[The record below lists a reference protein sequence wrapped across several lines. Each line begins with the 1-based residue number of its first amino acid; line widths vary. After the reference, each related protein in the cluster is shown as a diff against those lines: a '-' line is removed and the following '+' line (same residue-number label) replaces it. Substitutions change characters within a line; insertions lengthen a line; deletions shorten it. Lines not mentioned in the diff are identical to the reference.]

1 MKLVIEIG
9 ETSDAMGV
17 VSQCV
22 ILPSLDEEK
31 FGISLNNFSQANQV
45 ARLTEVAQEVEK
57 AVSSY
62 YSKECFPRV
71 RKHNSNETP
80 LSGGLI
86 LASAEP
92 LNQRTQ
98 HDRSS
103 DNE

>member
-9 ETSDAMGV
+9 ETSDDLGV

-22 ILPSLDEEK
+22 ISNSPDEEK
-31 FGISLNNFSQANQV
+31 FGQTLNNFSQANQV
-45 ARLTEVAQEVEK
+45 ARLTEVAQEVKK

-62 YSKECFPRV
+62 YSKGCFPRV
-71 RKHNSNETP
+71 RKHNSDKTP

-98 HDRSS
+98 HAHSS